1 MSSFGLLAL
10 GGNLPSQFGSPIQTL
25 QESLIHLSRN
35 DVHIR
40 AVSRFFQT
48 PCFPKGA
55 GPDFINAAVSVE
67 TALSAQGLLTE
78 LHKIE
83 SAFGRERLT
92 RWGTRPL
99 DIDLIG
105 LESQVMPNASV
116 WTRWRDLPAE
126 QQAKEAP
133 SELILPHPRLQ
144 DRAFVLAPLMD
155 VAPDWK
161 HPVTGRSVVQ
171 MFGDLPEFAQ
181 KEPRPL

>member
-25 QESLIHLSRN
+25 QESLIHLNRN

-67 TALSAQGLLTE
+67 TALSAQDLLTT

-105 LESQVMPNASV
+105 FESQVMPNASI
-116 WTRWRDLPAE
+116 WMRWRDLPAE

-133 SELILPHPRLQ
+133 AELILPHPRLQ

-155 VAPDWK
+155 VAPHWK
-161 HPVTGRSVVQ
+161 HPISGCTVAQ
-171 MFGDLPEFAQ
+171 MFGDLPDFAQ

>member
-25 QESLIHLSRN
+25 QESLIYLNRN

-48 PCFPKGA
+48 PCFPAGA
-55 GPDFINAAVSVE
+55 GPDFVNAAVSIQ
-67 TALSAQGLLTE
+67 TTLSATDLLTQ

-83 SAFGRERLT
+83 SIFGRERLT

-105 LESQVMPNASV
+105 FESQVLPNASV
-116 WTRWRDLPAE
+116 WARWHDLVLE
-126 QQAKEAP
+126 QQAHEAP
-133 SELILPHPRLQ
+133 DELILPHPRLQ
-144 DRAFVLAPLMD
+144 DRGFVLAPLLD
-155 VAPDWK
+155 IAPDWK
-161 HPVTGRSVVQ
+161 HPVLGRTVAQ
-171 MFGDLPEFAQ
+171 MFADLPEFAQ
-181 KEPRPL
+181 KELQPL

>member
-25 QESLIHLSRN
+25 QAALIHLNRN
-35 DVHIR
+35 AVHIR

-48 PCFPKGA
+48 PCFPIGA
-55 GPDFINAAVSVE
+55 GPDFINAAVTIE
-67 TALSAQGLLTE
+67 TEISAQDLITE

-83 SAFGRERLT
+83 SIFGRERLT

-105 LESQVMPNASV
+105 FESEVLPNASI
-116 WTRWRDLPAE
+116 WTHWRELPAE
-126 QQAKEAP
+126 QQAQEAP
-133 SELILPHPRLQ
+133 AELILPHPRLQ

-155 VAPDWK
+155 IAPDWK
-161 HPVTGRSVVQ
+161 HPVMGRTVAQ
-171 MFGDLPEFAQ
+171 MFGDLPDFAQ

>member
-25 QESLIHLSRN
+25 QEAFIHLNRN
-35 DVHIR
+35 AVHIR

-48 PCFPKGA
+48 PCVPIGA
-55 GPDFINAAVSVE
+55 GPDFINAAATIE
-67 TALSAQGLLTE
+67 TELSAQELLTE

-105 LESQVMPNASV
+105 YESQVLPNASV
-116 WTRWRDLPAE
+116 WTCWRDLPAE
-126 QQAKEAP
+126 QQAQEAP
-133 SELILPHPRLQ
+133 AELILPHPRLQ
-144 DRAFVLAPLMD
+144 GRAFVLAPLMD

-161 HPVTGRSVVQ
+161 HPVTGRSVAQ
-171 MFGDLPEFAQ
+171 MFGDLSDFAQ

>member
-10 GGNLPSQFGSPIQTL
+10 GSNLPSQFGSPIQAL
-25 QESLIHLSRN
+25 QESLIHLNRN
-35 DVHIR
+35 AVHIR

-48 PCFPKGA
+48 PCFPAGT
-55 GPDFINAAVSVE
+55 GPDYANAAVAIE
-67 TALSAQGLLTE
+67 TELSAPSLLTE

-105 LESQVMPNASV
+105 FEAQVLPNASV
-116 WTRWRDLPAE
+116 WTHWRELPPE
-126 QQAKEAP
+126 QQAQLAP
-133 SELILPHPRLQ
+133 DELILPHPRVQ
-144 DRAFVLAPLMD
+144 DRGFVLAPLMD
-155 VAPDWK
+155 IAPDWK
-161 HPVTGRSVVQ
+161 HPVLGRTVAQ
-171 MFGDLPEFAQ
+171 MFADLPEFAQ

>member
-25 QESLIHLSRN
+25 QESLIHLNRN

-48 PCFPKGA
+48 PCFPAEA
-55 GPDFINAAVSVE
+55 GPDYVNAAVAIH
-67 TALSAQGLLTE
+67 TTLSAAELLTQ

-83 SAFGRERLT
+83 STFGRERLT

-105 LESQVMPNASV
+105 FESQVLPNASA
-116 WTRWRDLPAE
+116 WARWHDLPPE
-126 QQAKEAP
+126 QQTQEAP
-133 SELILPHPRLQ
+133 EELILPHPRLQ
-144 DRAFVLAPLMD
+144 DRGFVLAPLMD
-155 VAPDWK
+155 IAPDWK
-161 HPVTGRSVVQ
+161 HPVLGRTVAQ

-181 KEPRPL
+181 KEPQPL

>member
-25 QESLIHLSRN
+25 QESLIYLNRN

-48 PCFPKGA
+48 PCFPAGA
-55 GPDFINAAVSVE
+55 GPDFVNAAVSIQ
-67 TALSAQGLLTE
+67 TTLSATDLLTQ

-83 SAFGRERLT
+83 SIFGRERLT

-105 LESQVMPNASV
+105 FESQVLPNASV
-116 WTRWRDLPAE
+116 WARWHDLAPE
-126 QQAKEAP
+126 QQAHEAP
-133 SELILPHPRLQ
+133 DELILPHPRLQ
-144 DRAFVLAPLMD
+144 DRGFVLAPLLD
-155 VAPDWK
+155 IAPDWK
-161 HPVTGRSVVQ
+161 HPVLGRTVAQ
-171 MFGDLPEFAQ
+171 MFADLPEFAQ
-181 KEPRPL
+181 KEPQPL

>member
-10 GGNLPSQFGSPIQTL
+10 GGNLSSQFGSPIQTL
-25 QESLIHLSRN
+25 QESLIYLNRN
-35 DVHIR
+35 AVHIR

-48 PCFPKGA
+48 PCFPAGA
-55 GPDFINAAVSVE
+55 GPDFINAAVRIE
-67 TALSAQGLLTE
+67 TDLTASEVLTE

-105 LESQVMPNASV
+105 FDSLVQPNVTV
-116 WTRWRDLPAE
+116 WKRWRALPEE
-126 QQAKEAP
+126 QQAQEAP
-133 SELILPHPRLQ
+133 EELILPHPRLQ

-155 VAPDWK
+155 IAPGWR
-161 HPVTGRSVVQ
+161 HPVTGRSVAQ
-171 MFGDLPEFAQ
+171 MFADLPEFAQ
-181 KEPRPL
+181 KEPQAL

>member
-25 QESLIHLSRN
+25 QEALIHLNRN
-35 DVHIR
+35 AVHIR

-48 PCFPKGA
+48 PCFPIGA
-55 GPDFINAAVSVE
+55 GPDFINAAATIE
-67 TALSAQGLLTE
+67 TELSAQEVLTE

-105 LESQVMPNASV
+105 YESQVLPNSSV
-116 WTRWRDLPAE
+116 WTHWRDLSAE
-126 QQAKEAP
+126 LQAQEAP
-133 SELILPHPRLQ
+133 ADLILPHPRLQ

-161 HPVTGRSVVQ
+161 HPVTGCSVAQ
-171 MFGDLPEFAQ
+171 MLEDLPEFAQ